1 MEGLKSAAKVGGTFV
16 SLVRRTFAGLIV
28 ALAVGATA
36 GAQTGAGAQP
46 RLTPLDSA
54 NRWVD
59 SIFAPYSS
67 TSSPGCAVGVVR
79 DGQLAFAKGYGMS
92 DLEHDT
98 PITPST
104 RFYIASLSKQ
114 FTAMSIVL
122 LAQEGRLSLDDWVR
136 SWVPQVPSFG
146 APITLRQLLHH
157 TSGLRDYFTLLA
169 LSGWPSDGL
178 LTESQFI
185 DLVSRQKSLNFT
197 PGDEFL
203 YSNTG
208 YALLAMV
215 VERASGQSL
224 RDYAAEHI
232 FKPLGMAHTE
242 FRDDHTQLIPH
253 RAVGYQ
259 PTASG
264 FRMSQPELDVVGDGG
279 VYSTVEDLARWDA
292 NFESGRV
299 GGRDGVA
306 ELEEP
311 GRLNN
316 GQTIPYAL
324 ALTVGDMAGMNTLSH
339 RGAYGGY
346 RSAMLMVPTRRLGVI
361 TLCNTSGAPTTL
373 VDQVA
378 TIHLGLITKQRA
390 VAAAAATRP
399 VDFSAG
405 PFSVGTAAAGDS
417 TIARKRND
425 QLAQLAGD
433 YYSPELDLA
442 VSLVPREGILLL
454 RRPHE
459 SDLRFVT
466 FTTDMFTNNDQM
478 LLRVVRNERGA
489 VNGFTLSI
497 NRVRDLEFVKRPAD
511 RST

>member
-1 MEGLKSAAKVGGTFV
+1 MGRARIAVAVLSA
-16 SLVRRTFAGLIV
+16 
-28 ALAVGATA
+28 ALAVQVAPA
-36 GAQTGAGAQP
+36 GAQGGP
-46 RLTPLDSA
+46 RLAALDSA

-59 SIFAPYSS
+59 SIFAPYGS

-79 DGQLAFAKGYGMS
+79 DGQLAFAKGYGMA

-122 LAQEGRLSLDDWVR
+122 LAQEGRLSLDDWIR
-136 SWVPQVPSFG
+136 RWVPQVPSFG
-146 APITLRQLLHH
+146 PPITLRQLLHH

-178 LTESQFI
+178 LTERQFL
-185 DLVSRQKSLNFT
+185 DLVSRQKNLNFT

-208 YALLAMV
+208 YALLGLV

-232 FKPLGMAHTE
+232 FKPLGMTHTE

-253 RAVGYQ
+253 RAIGYQ
-259 PTASG
+259 PSASG
-264 FRMSQPELDVVGDGG
+264 YRISQPEFDVVGDGG
-279 VYSTVEDLARWDA
+279 VYSTIEDLVKWDA

-306 ELEEP
+306 QLEAP

-324 ALTVGDMAGMNTLSH
+324 ALTVGELGGTSTYSH

-346 RSAMLMVPTRRLGVI
+346 RSAMLRVPSRSLSVI

-373 VDQVA
+373 ADQVA
-378 TIHLGLITKQRA
+378 TIHLGLVTQQRM
-390 VAAAAATRP
+390 AARAL
-399 VDFSAG
+399 DFAAG
-405 PFSVGTAAAGDS
+405 PFNVGASPGPGDS
-417 TIARKRND
+417 TVSRKRND

-433 YYSPELDLA
+433 YYSPELDLG
-442 VSLVPREGILLL
+442 VSLVPKDGVLLL
-454 RRPHE
+454 RRAHE
-459 SDLRFVT
+459 SDLRFIT
-466 FTTDMFTNNDQM
+466 FTTDLFTNNDQM
-478 LLRVVRNERGA
+478 LLRVVRNDRGA
-489 VNGFTLSI
+489 ITGFTLSI
-497 NRVRDLEFVKRPAD
+497 NRVRDLEFARRPE
-511 RST
+511 RTTSFW

>member
-1 MEGLKSAAKVGGTFV
+1 MNGRL
-16 SLVRRTFAGLIV
+16 RFAMVLG
-28 ALAVGATA
+28 LAVASARATSVA
-36 GAQTGAGAQP
+36 AQP
-46 RLTPLDSA
+46 RLTEVDSA
-54 NRWVD
+54 SRWVD
-59 SIFAPYSS
+59 SVFAPYSS

-79 DGQLAFAKGYGMS
+79 DGELAFAKGYGMA

-122 LAQEGRLSLDDWVR
+122 LAREGRLSLDDWIR
-136 SWVPQVPSFG
+136 RWVPEVPSFG
-146 APITLRQLLHH
+146 PPITLRQLLHH

-178 LTESQFI
+178 LTERQFL

-208 YALLAMV
+208 YALLALV

-224 RDYAAEHI
+224 RDYAESHI
-232 FKPLGMAHTE
+232 FAPLGMTHTE
-242 FRDDHTQLIPH
+242 FRDDHTELIPH

-259 PTASG
+259 PSASG
-264 FRMSQPELDVVGDGG
+264 GYRISQPELDVVGDGG
-279 VYSTVEDLARWDA
+279 VFSTIDDLAKWDA

-299 GGRDGVA
+299 GGKGGVA
-306 ELEEP
+306 EMEEP

-316 GQTIPYAL
+316 GQSVPYAL
-324 ALTVGDMAGMNTLSH
+324 ALTVGSTAGLKTYSH

-346 RSAMLMVPTRRLGVI
+346 RSAMLRIPERHLSVI
-361 TLCNTSGAPTTL
+361 TLCNTSSAPATL
-373 VDQVA
+373 ADQVA
-378 TIHLGLITKQRA
+378 TIHLGLVPQQRA
-390 VAAAAATRP
+390 ASRRLDVSLGA
-399 VDFSAG
+399 
-405 PFSVGTAAAGDS
+405 FSVGMSPAPGDS
-417 TIARKRND
+417 TVSRKRND
-425 QLAQLAGD
+425 QLSGVAGD

-442 VSLVPREGILLL
+442 VSLVVRDGIVLL

-459 SDLRFVT
+459 ADLRFVT
-466 FTTDMFTNNDQM
+466 FTNDLFTNNDQM
-478 LLRVVRNERGA
+478 LLRVVRSDRGA
-489 VNGFTLSI
+489 ITGFTLTI
-497 NRVRDLEFVKRPAD
+497 NRVRDLEFAR
-511 RST
+511 RSAERSFPYF